1 MSSHTR
7 SEQLLAEME
16 AILAEE
22 PALREIDRASI
33 IRELREELEA
43 IAAAPQTLD
52 AEALRRT
59 WLQLAED
66 FGQGASASDR
76 EQIVRQVDAMLQP
89 LQAATSQDFVEY
101 QRRCLYGGEAAA
113 QQWLNQ
119 RNVKRREQQQTTPQ
133 TLLSY
138 VSL

>member
-1 MSSHTR
+1 MSSHPR

-66 FGQGASASDR
+66 FGQGASASIR
-76 EQIVRQVDAMLQP
+76 EQVVRQVDAMLQP
-89 LQAATSQDFVEY
+89 LQAANSQDFVAY
-101 QRRCLYGGEAAA
+101 QRMCLSDGEAAA

-119 RNVKRREQQQTTPQ
+119 RNIKRREKQQTPPHTM
-133 TLLSY
+133 LNYMNL
-138 VSL
+138 